1 MLSSETRVCV
11 LIVTYGNRW
20 QFLQQILDRVTF
32 QNQVTNVVV
41 VDNAS
46 TNTVG
51 ARVSE
56 LCDDRIIVITNTENK
71 GSAGGYKMAMEYAM
85 ANTDADLF
93 WLLDDDNLPDP
104 GALPKLLT
112 EWQTNNAAN
121 DRKALFCLREDR
133 IQHILIAKGE
143 NPYRYYLVPNNFM
156 GFNVFRIIPNQ
167 IKKLTSRFNNNQPY
181 HDRVQMPYVPYGG
194 LLLHRKMIELI
205 GYPNE
210 AFFLYVD
217 DSEYTYRITKYGGTI
232 WLMPEC
238 KVVDIDKSQGIGYKP
253 RLFHSHLLDQW
264 SFRTYYH
271 VRNRMCFY
279 NENFITNK
287 FVFKINKTLYLSYL
301 KIISLLSSKR
311 SEYHKL
317 STAVNDGLTGK
328 LGKAPEDK
336 F

>member
-1 MLSSETRVCV
+1 V

-20 QFLQQILDRVTF
+20 HFLERILKGVIS
-32 QNQVTNVVV
+32 QNQVTHVIV

-46 TNTVG
+46 DYSVFAKAN
-51 ARVSE
+51 E
-56 LCDDRIIVITNTENK
+56 LLNDRIIVITNTENK

-85 ANTDADLF
+85 TNTGADLF
-93 WLLDDDNLPDP
+93 WLLDDDNLPDID
-104 GALPKLLT
+104 ALPNLLT
-112 EWQTNNAAN
+112 EWQTIDVAD

-133 IQHILIAKGE
+133 VQHIRIAKGE
-143 NPYRYYLVPNNFM
+143 SPYRYYLVPNNFM
-156 GFNVFRIIPNQ
+156 GFDIFRIIPNQ
-167 IKKLTSRFNNNQPY
+167 IKKLTSSFDNNQPY

-210 AFFLYVD
+210 DFFLYVD
-217 DSEYTYRITKYGGTI
+217 DSEYTYRITKSGGTI
-232 WLMPEC
+232 WLIPKC

-271 VRNRMCFY
+271 VRNRMHFY
-279 NENFITNK
+279 KENFITNS
-287 FVFKINKTLYLSYL
+287 VIFKINKVLYLSYL

-311 SEYHKL
+311 SEYRKL
-317 STAVNDGLTGK
+317 SIAVNDGLTSK
-328 LGKAPEDK
+328 LGKAPEAK